1 MLKEYLLTAQDDL
14 AAKRE
19 MVDVKNQ
26 RLTLAQD
33 DFAQLSGTLA
43 GLSLRAAS
51 SAVSLSSST
60 VSVASRASSLD
71 PDLLRSDVGRAK
83 HRVARLRRELDQVRS
98 EVHQREQG
106 LEALRRVEQQFCE
119 LPSGYSLDQAKAV
132 LEELCNVQRSLGK
145 GHRERADLL
154 QCARRQC
161 RSVCPQKLWRLKEE
175 LTRGSPEPLPRE
187 RPSTAS
193 QTDLSGELAPLG
205 ARLAELARTRLSYDE
220 ARREVQRIQREL
232 ADLEDRLS
240 PGQAES
246 DQDRLLLVRE
256 KEQLLHELRGRVG
269 RCDSDALWEE
279 IGRLERDLG
288 DALECSN
295 RAIADRLRLHDQK
308 QQLLQQLRDATRLTA
323 CLETRMQSLSAS
335 TLSASSSSSLGSL
348 STGSSRGSL
357 ASLSFPDIYGGCVV
371 LDVAAL
377 SRGRVPAPGTGEG
390 PPPDPR
396 CQRFLSV
403 SLCCSSHGSSQS
415 LDVGGCWRVAYR
427 TDPPFPMTLARENVS
442 AHAPTVEELPADNE
456 VTFVLSQ
463 FVARLRSQRLWCKGV
478 VEGLRPR
485 GPEPPLSPICEQE
498 GLRAGGVSAAVSDES
513 VAGDSGVYEAAPPS
527 SVSAK
532 TSVLRAYE
540 RAIKALRKGRAD
552 NSSRTSRQ
560 RVVHARSKLVP
571 SSRSCVRATVLPG
584 GPECGW
590 RSSPWLRLPRKG
602 EEVAEEAEEEES
614 LGKQELQLPGPV
626 PATFL
631 VSIFPA
637 LGEMRT
643 YSLGSKRILS
653 LTDGCVLT
661 SQGCGQLP
669 LCGLGPSAVWLR
681 WLELRPPETASAAR
695 DESSD
700 ESTVIS
706 SRTSTLTRSPGRL
719 LTRNWSYKCYAFIA
733 ALRRC
738 DQGVVV
744 RAPAPASPGEGVANE
759 WTSRSVAEMR
769 CRRDPADERG
779 GRQSPSP
786 LAEEEEAVS
795 RCDKE
800 TNTECVFLP
809 EGRRGRKGVAGDPA
823 AALHGPPAPQVPVKR
838 SQTFGPVGHRYVCR
852 LNRSDSDSAMPLY
865 RKSGPFQRNAMERR
879 SLRCKKAGVQPPKRH
894 NGGRTS
900 LDLALDL
907 QASQTSLQLLQ
918 QDLTRLREMKR
929 RLEDTRAR
937 GETEVPAWLA
947 DDEQLRQVL
956 AAADRQ
962 ATRQTVEE
970 KKTEKL
976 LKKTSR
982 EIYRLRKSRKKQPDM
997 AFFRE
1002 KMAFLTRAQS
1012 SVPTLPPESEVT
1024 EPPTVDASAT
1034 PATPRRYEYT
1044 VDPVFG
1050 VQV

>member
-1 MLKEYLLTAQDDL
+1 MPKRRNGEIPLPSGWDIGTDFDGKVYFIDHINKQTTWIDPRDRLTKPQSFADCIGNELPFGWEECYDQQVGVFYVDHTNKTNQIEDPRQQWRQLQEAMLKEYLLTAQDDL

-33 DFAQLSGTLA
+33 EFAHLSGTLA
-43 GLSLRAAS
+43 GLSLRAAG
-51 SAVSLSSST
+51 SAPSLSSST
-60 VSVASRASSLD
+60 MSVASKASSLD

-145 GHRERADLL
+145 GHRERAELL
-154 QCARRQC
+154 
-161 RSVCPQKLWRLKEE
+161 QKLWRLKEE

-240 PGQAES
+240 PGQVES

-269 RCDSDALWEE
+269 RCESDALWEE
-279 IGRLERDLG
+279 IARLERDLG

-371 LDVAAL
+371 SDMPCRGHRASGCSPPL
-377 SRGRVPAPGTGEG
+377 SPRSSLSSLS
-390 PPPDPR
+390 PP
-396 CQRFLSV
+396 V
-403 SLCCSSHGSSQS
+403 SPHCDG
-415 LDVGGCWRVAYR
+415 
-427 TDPPFPMTLARENVS
+427 
-442 AHAPTVEELPADNE
+442 
-456 VTFVLSQ
+456 
-463 FVARLRSQRLWCKGV
+463 CKGV
-478 VEGLRPR
+478 MEGLRPR

-513 VAGDSGVYEAAPPS
+513 VAGDSGVYEAAPPRPGEEEDEEEEDEDDVDDDDDDEDDDPLENAELSGIIQLQLRLQHCSGDGFLHLGLERARHLIPVASGS
-527 SVSAK
+527 SV
-532 TSVLRAYE
+532 
-540 RAIKALRKGRAD
+540 
-552 NSSRTSRQ
+552 
-560 RVVHARSKLVP
+560 
-571 SSRSCVRATVLPG
+571 CVRATVLPG

-590 RSSPWLRLPRKG
+590 RSSPWLRLPRTG
-602 EEVAEEAEEEES
+602 DEVAQEGEEES
-614 LGKQELQLPGPV
+614 LGKQELQLPVGPR
-626 PATFL
+626 
-631 VSIFPA
+631 
-637 LGEMRT
+637 LGP
-643 YSLGSKRILS
+643 GQ
-653 LTDGCVLT
+653 VLQLQLW
-661 SQGCGQLP
+661 SQSPHMVQECLGCGQLS

-681 WLELRPPETASAAR
+681 WLELHPPETTSGAR

-706 SRTSTLTRSPGRL
+706 SRTSTLTRSPEMNCR
-719 LTRNWSYKCYAFIA
+719 KEQMEE
-733 ALRRC
+733 
-738 DQGVVV
+738 QG
-744 RAPAPASPGEGVANE
+744 SK
-759 WTSRSVAEMR
+759 
-769 CRRDPADERG
+769 
-779 GRQSPSP
+779 QSPSP
-786 LAEEEEAVS
+786 LAEEEEVEAIS
-795 RCDKE
+795 HCDKE

-809 EGRRGRKGVAGDPA
+809 EGRRGRKGVAGDPTA
-823 AALHGPPAPQVPVKR
+823 MLHGPTAPQVPVKR
-838 SQTFGPVGHRYVCR
+838 SQTFGPVGHHYVCR

-879 SLRCKKAGVQPPKRH
+879 SLRCKKAAAAAQAGVQPPKRH
-894 NGGRTS
+894 TGGRTS

-918 QDLTRLREMKR
+918 QDLARLREMKR

-1012 SVPTLPPESEVT
+1012 SVPTLPPESEVIEAT
-1024 EPPTVDASAT
+1024 AVSA
-1034 PATPRRYEYT
+1034 PATSAAPRRYEYT

>member
-1 MLKEYLLTAQDDL
+1 MPKRRNGEIPLPSGWDIGTDFDGKVYFIDHINKQTTWIDPRDRLTKPQSFADCIGNELPFGWEECYDQQVGVFYVDHTNKTNQIEDPRQQWRQLQEAMLKEYLLTAQDDL

-154 QCARRQC
+154 Q
-161 RSVCPQKLWRLKEE
+161 KLWRLKEE

-269 RCDSDALWEE
+269 RCESDALWEE

-371 LDVAAL
+371 LDVPCRGHRGSGCSPPL
-377 SRGRVPAPGTGEG
+377 SPRSSLSSLS
-390 PPPDPR
+390 PP
-396 CQRFLSV
+396 V
-403 SLCCSSHGSSQS
+403 SPHCDG
-415 LDVGGCWRVAYR
+415 
-427 TDPPFPMTLARENVS
+427 
-442 AHAPTVEELPADNE
+442 
-456 VTFVLSQ
+456 
-463 FVARLRSQRLWCKGV
+463 CKGV

-513 VAGDSGVYEAAPPS
+513 VAGDSGVYEAAPPRPGEEEDEEEEDEDDDDDDDDDEEDDDPLENS
-527 SVSAK
+527 ELSGCIHLQ
-532 TSVLRAYE
+532 LRLRHCSGDGFLHLGLE
-540 RAIKALRKGRAD
+540 RARHLTPVANG
-552 NSSRTSRQ
+552 SSI
-560 RVVHARSKLVP
+560 
-571 SSRSCVRATVLPG
+571 CVRATVLPG

-614 LGKQELQLPGPV
+614 LGKQELQLPVGP
-626 PATFL
+626 
-631 VSIFPA
+631 
-637 LGEMRT
+637 R
-643 YSLGSKRILS
+643 LGS
-653 LTDGCVLT
+653 GQVLQLQLW
-661 SQGCGQLP
+661 SQSPHMVQECLGCGQLP
-669 LCGLGPSAVWLR
+669 LCGLGPSTVWLR

-706 SRTSTLTRSPGRL
+706 SRTSTLTRSP
-719 LTRNWSYKCYAFIA
+719 
-733 ALRRC
+733 
-738 DQGVVV
+738 
-744 RAPAPASPGEGVANE
+744 
-759 WTSRSVAEMR
+759 EMR

-823 AALHGPPAPQVPVKR
+823 AALHGPPTPQVPVKR

-879 SLRCKKAGVQPPKRH
+879 SLRCKKAAAAAQAGVQPPKRH

-1024 EPPTVDASAT
+1024 EPPTVATSAT